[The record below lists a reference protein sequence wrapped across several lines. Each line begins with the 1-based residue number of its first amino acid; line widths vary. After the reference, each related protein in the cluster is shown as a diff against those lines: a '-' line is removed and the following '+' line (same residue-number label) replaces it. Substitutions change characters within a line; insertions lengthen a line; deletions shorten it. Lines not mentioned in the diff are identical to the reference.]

1 MYRGPTCAEPP
12 PSRLP
17 LNQPNSAL
25 ETVNPE
31 RLFHIISESPR
42 GSMKL
47 ALIEFTAPEISAG
60 SWPNNRMTNGT
71 DFFCAIFS
79 RP

>member
-1 MYRGPTCAEPP
+1 VT
-12 PSRLP
+12 
-17 LNQPNSAL
+17 QPNSAL
-25 ETVNPE
+25 ETVKPE
-31 RLFHIISESPR
+31 KAVSHHLREPQ

-60 SWPNNRMTNGT
+60 SWPNSRMTNGT

>member
-1 MYRGPTCAEPP
+1 MT
-12 PSRLP
+12 
-17 LNQPNSAL
+17 QPDSAL

-31 RLFHIISESPR
+31 RLFRIVSESPS

-60 SWPNNRMTNGT
+60 S
-71 DFFCAIFS
+71 
-79 RP
+79 